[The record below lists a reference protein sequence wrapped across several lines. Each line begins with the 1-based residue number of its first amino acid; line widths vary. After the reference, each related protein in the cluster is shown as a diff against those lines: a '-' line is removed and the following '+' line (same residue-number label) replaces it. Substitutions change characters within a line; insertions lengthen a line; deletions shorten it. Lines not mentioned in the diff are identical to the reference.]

1 LPQHPRRY
9 WAESQSAHIAKEAI
23 MRPTTNTEKHASD
36 HVDVLEND
44 GAGPTCDA
52 RRETIRFAVGDSSLG
67 KILVAVTATG
77 ICAILFGN
85 SADAMAHDLQ
95 DRFPAAELIE
105 GGADLDPMLTR
116 ALGLI
121 EAPAG
126 GLDLPLD
133 LRGTPFQQRVWQA
146 LREITPGA
154 TASYSEIAERIGAPT
169 EAYAVGEACAANPIA
184 VAIPC
189 HRVLRK
195 NGELAG
201 YRWGL
206 RRKRTLLAREAE
218 GGKGLP
224 LFRGM
229 Q

>member
-1 LPQHPRRY
+1 
-9 WAESQSAHIAKEAI
+9 
-23 MRPTTNTEKHASD
+23 MRVTTNTENCVSNL
-36 HVDVLEND
+36 VDFREDD
-44 GAGPTCDA
+44 GVSRTCEA
-52 RRETIRFAVGDSSLG
+52 QRETIRFAVGDSSLG
-67 KILVAVTATG
+67 KILVAVTARG

-85 SADAMAHDLQ
+85 SADAMAQDLQ
-95 DRFPAAELIE
+95 ERFPAAGLEE
-105 GGADLDPMLTR
+105 SGPDLHPVLTR
-116 ALGLI
+116 VLALI
-121 EAPAG
+121 EAPAS

-133 LRGTPFQQRVWQA
+133 LRGTPFQRRVWQA
-146 LREITPGA
+146 LREIPAGA

-195 NGELAG
+195 NGELAN

-229 Q
+229 

>member
-1 LPQHPRRY
+1 
-9 WAESQSAHIAKEAI
+9 
-23 MRPTTNTEKHASD
+23 MRPTTNTEKRPSD
-36 HVDVLEND
+36 HVDVLENN
-44 GAGPTCDA
+44 GADPTCDA

-67 KILVAVTATG
+67 KILVAMTATG

-85 SADAMAHDLQ
+85 SADALARDLQ
-95 DRFPAAELIE
+95 DRFPAAELVE
-105 GGADLDPMLTR
+105 GGADLHPMLTR
-116 ALGLI
+116 VSRLV
-121 EAPAG
+121 EAPTS

-146 LREITPGA
+146 LREIPPGA
-154 TASYSEIAERIGAPT
+154 TASYSEIAERIGVPT
-169 EAYAVGEACAANPIA
+169 EAYAVGEACASNPIA

-195 NGELAG
+195 NGDLAG

-224 LFRGM
+224 LFSGM